1 MAEQVAT
8 IFSSLGRSWSRY
20 RVIRD
25 LLYAVAACF
34 AGTMVLQH
42 FFHLQVW
49 IPIAVFFL
57 LLAGWWQL
65 TKPWKTRQEIL
76 SRWLDQ
82 QYPSL
87 EESSQLLLQNIE
99 TKPTLQQLQQRRTL
113 QALQE
118 IKDPLQIRRRLRLPI
133 GIAVIAIV
141 AGLLVQHLPA
151 PSKIIPSFTQSGLP
165 SGKPAEKRPPEIAR
179 VQLSIQPPAYTHRP
193 LRVQPDFSV
202 RAETGSVLHWTIAT
216 NQPVAQLLMA
226 FNGQKPFPMHR
237 SAGDSLQWEY
247 TYTTD
252 SSGFYQLLVA
262 DKPSDL
268 YQLDIL
274 PDLVPKI
281 AVKSPKAV
289 TVIDYGEPPIVDIA
303 ATISDDYALQDAAIV
318 ATIASGSG
326 EAVKF
331 KEMLI
336 PAAGFKP
343 GLSAYE
349 LRQRLSLQQLG
360 MQPGDELYFYIRAN
374 DSRRQ
379 ESRSDVLIARL
390 TDTAQLMSIDGFA
403 NTLNLKPDYF
413 RSQRQ
418 IIIETEQL
426 LKDKP
431 GISTDSFNNKSNSLG
446 TDQKL
451 LRLRYG
457 KFLGDEAE
465 SGEEHGDELD
475 NPADFSNAD
484 KVRDAFTDK
493 HDNAEDATFYDP
505 ETKKQLRAVL
515 GQMWDAELKLRLFT
529 PQEALPFEY
538 KALRLLKDLQQQS
551 RVYVA
556 KASFKVHPPD
566 PAKRLSGDLSKIDPP
581 GIKKESPAPTDPNEA
596 GRIALSVLSG
606 PTDSWKSQEAILQE
620 ALQLVEQAAIK
631 NPARYLNALSAFRRL
646 LHTTDPNS
654 VAASDINAVQQCLQ
668 QILPKAQP
676 QPSIRPAPVRTRLGD
691 QYFKNLQEARP

>member
-1 MAEQVAT
+1 MAEQGAP
-8 IFSSLGRSWSRY
+8 IFASLGRSWSRY
-20 RVIRD
+20 RVARD
-25 LLYAVAACF
+25 LLYAIAASIVT
-34 AGTMVLQH
+34 AMVLQH
-42 FFHLQVW
+42 FFQLQVW
-49 IPIAVFFL
+49 LTIGVCL
-57 LLAGWWQL
+57 LILIGWWML
-65 TKPWKTRQEIL
+65 TKPWKTDSQIL

-87 EESSQLLLQNIE
+87 EESSQLLLQYTE
-99 TKPTLQQLQQRRTL
+99 AKPTLQQLQQQRTL
-113 QALQE
+113 RALQQ
-118 IKDPLQIRRRLRLPI
+118 IKDPLQIRRRLRWPV
-133 GIAVIAIV
+133 GIAVIAMV
-141 AGLLVQHLPA
+141 TGLMVQHLPRS
-151 PSKIIPSFTQSGLP
+151 SKNIQSSTQSDLP
-165 SGKPAEKRPPEIAR
+165 SPKPAEKHPPEIAG
-179 VQLSIQPPAYTHRP
+179 VQLSIHPPAYTNRP
-193 LRVQPDFSV
+193 AREQSAFSV
-202 RAETGSVLHWTIAT
+202 RAETGSVLNWTIKT
-216 NQPVAQLLMA
+216 NQPIVQLLIA
-226 FNGQKPFPMHR
+226 FNGQKPLLLRR
-237 SAGDSLQWEY
+237 SASDSLQWEY
-247 TYTTD
+247 SYTTD

-262 DKPSDL
+262 GKPSDL
-268 YQLDIL
+268 YQLDII

-289 TVIDYGEPPIVDIA
+289 TIIDYGEPPIVDIV

-331 KEMLI
+331 KETLI
-336 PAAGFKP
+336 PAVGFKP

-360 MQPGDELYFYIRAN
+360 MQPGDELYFYIRAD
-374 DSRRQ
+374 DSRHQ

-426 LKDKP
+426 LKDK
-431 GISTDSFNNKSNSLG
+431 GSISTDSFNNKSNSLG

-465 SGEEHGDELD
+465 SGDEHGEELD

-493 HDNAEDATFYDP
+493 HDNAEDASFYDP

-515 GQMWDAELKLRLFT
+515 GQMWDAELKLRLFI

-566 PAKRLSGDLSKIDPP
+566 PSKRLSGDLSKIDPLS
-581 GIKKESPAPTDPNEA
+581 IKKQAPATTDPNEA
-596 GRIALSVLSG
+596 GRLALSILSG
-606 PTDSWKSQEAILQE
+606 STNHWQSQDATLQQ

-631 NPARYLNALSAFRRL
+631 NPAHYLNALSAFRRL
-646 LHTTDPNS
+646 LNTTNRNS
-654 VAASDINAVQQCLQ
+654 ISSTDVILVQQCLQ
-668 QILPKAQP
+668 QILPKAQQ
-676 QPSIRPAPVRTRLGD
+676 QPSVRKAAVRSELGD
-691 QYFKNLQEARP
+691 RYFKKLKEGKP

>member
-1 MAEQVAT
+1 MAEQGAT
-8 IFSSLGRSWSRY
+8 ILSTLCRSWSRY
-20 RVIRD
+20 RVLRD
-25 LLYAVAACF
+25 LLYTLAICAVVSVF
-34 AGTMVLQH
+34 VRH
-42 FFHLQVW
+42 FFGLPVW
-49 IPIAVFFL
+49 ITVVVCLFVLSA
-57 LLAGWWQL
+57 WWML
-65 TKPWKTRQEIL
+65 RKPWKTNPQLL

-82 QYPSL
+82 QYPLL
-87 EESSQLLLQNIE
+87 EESSQLLLLVPAQ
-99 TKPTLQQLQQRRTL
+99 KSTLQQLQYQRTL
-113 QALQE
+113 QALEQ
-118 IKDPLQIRRRLRLPI
+118 INDPLQIKRRLRWPI
-133 GIAVIAIV
+133 GISVIAV
-141 AGLLVQHLPA
+141 AASLVFTRLSFTANNSKSPA
-151 PSKIIPSFTQSGLP
+151 PSTIA
-165 SGKPAEKRPPEIAR
+165 SGKLPEKRPPEIAR
-179 VQLSIQPPAYTHRP
+179 VQLSIQPPGYTQRP
-193 LRVQPDFSV
+193 VREQRELSV
-202 RAETGSVLHWTIAT
+202 RAETGSVLHWTIHS
-216 NQPVAQLLMA
+216 NRPIAQLQIA
-226 FNGQKPFPMHR
+226 FNGQKPLAMHP
-237 SAGDSLQWEY
+237 STKDSLQWEY

-262 DKPSDL
+262 GKPSDL
-268 YQLDIL
+268 YQLDII

-281 AVKSPKAV
+281 TVSSPGAV
-289 TVIDYGEPPIVDIA
+289 TIIDYGEPPIVAIA

-331 KEMLI
+331 KETLL
-336 PAAGFKP
+336 PAAGFKQ
-343 GLSAYE
+343 GSRVFE

-426 LKDKP
+426 LRDK
-431 GISTDSFNNKSNSLG
+431 GAIGTDSFNNKSNSLG

-465 SGEEHGDELD
+465 SGDEHGDELD

-566 PAKRLSGDLSKIDPP
+566 PSKRLSGDLSKIDLPY
-581 GIKKESPAPTDPNEA
+581 IKKQSPAPTDPNEA
-596 GRIALSVLSG
+596 GRMALSILS
-606 PTDSWKSQEAILQE
+606 DSANTWKSEEPVLRE

-646 LHTTDPNS
+646 MNTTEPNNIH
-654 VAASDINAVQQCLQ
+654 AADIILVQQCLQ
-668 QILPKAQP
+668 QVLPKPQR
-676 QPSIRPAPVRTRLGD
+676 QPSIRMAPVRTETSN
-691 QYFKNLQEARP
+691 QYFRKLQEAKL